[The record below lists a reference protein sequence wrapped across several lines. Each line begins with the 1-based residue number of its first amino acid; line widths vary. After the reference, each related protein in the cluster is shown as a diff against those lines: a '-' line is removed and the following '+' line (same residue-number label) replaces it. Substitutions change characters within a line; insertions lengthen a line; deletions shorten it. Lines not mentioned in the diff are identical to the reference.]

1 MSVGCVQS
9 QIRPPS
15 VGFNITAHFELEESP
30 RHRAPAP
37 HPTTGPQWAQ
47 PARLRQTSIRPVA
60 PFCPEAYASKDRR
73 CSVTR
78 PATNKNPFAFEPPVR
93 NARPISPIRSQCG
106 ADVDSNHSLRS
117 SSYSIPRCTK
127 SSSESTKLQQW
138 NDGLLWPVTQHRGRR
153 HFHRRGGA
161 IAGPAPAWTA
171 DHALMGL
178 DLDLDEGGF
187 FGAVRRI
194 GLPAVCA
201 DACIRRRVDLFGSL
215 LESGPLG
222 AAVAGHAA
230 LLAALV
236 LRARLVLLLAPA
248 PVEPRRQHGPGRAQ
262 LVKLDL
268 QTMLCTS
275 RKRNRVERRHL
286 LKPMA
291 TFFRKLARPPFNGI
305 PSLRVHLHC

>member
-106 ADVDSNHSLRS
+106 ADLDSNHSLRS
-117 SSYSIPRCTK
+117 SSYSTPRCTK

-138 NDGLLWPVTQHRGRR
+138 NDGLLWPVTAGRTNPGGSIR
-153 HFHRRGGA
+153 SRSTVKCRPPAPETLPGAGAWVAGFVPAILRRLRQPPKAPRSAAAGR
-161 IAGPAPAWTA
+161 ILRWNSRGPARCGNEMPT
-171 DHALMGL
+171 
-178 DLDLDEGGF
+178 
-187 FGAVRRI
+187 
-194 GLPAVCA
+194 
-201 DACIRRRVDLFGSL
+201 
-215 LESGPLG
+215 
-222 AAVAGHAA
+222 
-230 LLAALV
+230 
-236 LRARLVLLLAPA
+236 
-248 PVEPRRQHGPGRAQ
+248 PGTR
-262 LVKLDL
+262 
-268 QTMLCTS
+268 
-275 RKRNRVERRHL
+275 
-286 LKPMA
+286 
-291 TFFRKLARPPFNGI
+291 
-305 PSLRVHLHC
+305 